1 MQIRLTVVGP
11 RGGRACDVLVTAPA
25 DTALG
30 TVAGALAASV
40 GSGQPVRSSGSAVAL
55 YAGARRLDPQTARL
69 GIPPL
74 VDGAV
79 LSVHTAAEP
88 EHDDPQ
94 AAVRLQVIGGP
105 DAGGVHLLH
114 GGQVRIGRS
123 LEADVPIDDPD
134 VSRLHCVVTVGP
146 GGQITVADLGSTN
159 GTRVEGRPV
168 DERPVPLPP
177 GALLR
182 VGESTLRL
190 DPAEGPPPRLVV
202 VPDNEGHLQ
211 VVLPSPTGYGTG
223 SYARVPAPRGPVGG
237 TGSGHGSPVAADG
250 AAGPGQPAVPAMEFD
265 PDRARADD
273 EGEGTRPNSREAGAS
288 QQPAV
293 PAPEAHTTHT
303 TGTSP
308 VARPTQPPAAA
319 RVPGPDHTGT
329 GPTPA
334 PGPAGA
340 PVTSRTSPETD
351 GHTSRTATR
360 DRLAAVARDAVTL
373 AGRGGVFGEA
383 TSARGGLSGA
393 IGALARRLAQ
403 GRAAGRGDRARSGQ
417 DRLAAEAA
425 ALRERAPDPA
435 AVLVTALGPG
445 PRLWERGG
453 DHPDA
458 LAVRLGST
466 DLPTDDG
473 PLPSVPV
480 TVDLR
485 GAGSLGI
492 VGPRP
497 RLSGLA
503 RSVVAQLCALH
514 SPAVLELV
522 LISADRARGADQ
534 RADEWSWLN
543 WLPHLRPAHGQDCR
557 LLLALDREQAEARTA
572 ELARRLDEGPLGT
585 GWPSAEAEAVSE
597 AAAGRCGPYTVV
609 VVDGDPGSSAL
620 RESVARLAH
629 AGPAAG
635 IHLVCL
641 AESADRLAA
650 PCGALAR
657 LEGDVATTL
666 ALTPD
671 GPPHAVV
678 DAVSNAWAERFGRAL
693 APLREADGMGRRT
706 RSALPETARLL
717 DQLDLALAT
726 PSKISARWTDE
737 PTAPRAAL
745 GVGPEGTVA
754 VDLAAEGP
762 HLLVGGAPGAGKTE
776 LLRSVAAA
784 LAAATRPDQ
793 LALVLLDGAPERGEG
808 LRVCTDLP
816 HVSTYLAASE
826 PSRMREFAQALTAEL
841 KRREEL
847 LDGATF
853 DSWHAAHRFADQL
866 TAPRADTGERQPTAE
881 GAVKLRSRAAPELP
895 RLVVMVDDF
904 DALTAPALG
913 SPGRPA
919 AGSVVRAVES
929 LARAGARLGVHL
941 VVATGRPERTA
952 GTEADDLAR
961 LRIALR
967 TEDPES
973 AALLVHVEEPAA
985 LAEQQPGRGYLRR
998 PDGAVTP
1005 FQAGRVSG
1013 RIPRTATLRPT
1024 VVPVEWE
1031 RMGDP
1036 PTRRPVRELGNG
1048 PTDLALLASA
1058 LQRAAESAGADA
1070 PVLLV

>member
-1 MQIRLTVVGP
+1 MQIRLTVLGP

-55 YAGARRLDPQTARL
+55 YAGAQRLDPQSARL
-69 GIPPL
+69 GVPPL

-94 AAVRLQVIGGP
+94 AAARLQVIGGP

-114 GGQVRIGRS
+114 GGRVRIGRS

-134 VSRLHCVVTVGP
+134 VSRLHCAVTVDP
-146 GGQITVADLGSTN
+146 GGQVTVADLGSTN
-159 GTRVEGRPV
+159 GTRVDGRPV
-168 DERPVPLPP
+168 DERPIPLPP

-182 VGESTLRL
+182 IGESTLRL
-190 DPAEGPPPRLVV
+190 DPADGPGAGLAV

-211 VVLPSPTGYGTG
+211 VVLPSATGYGTG
-223 SYARVPAPRGPVGG
+223 SYARVPAPRGPLGG
-237 TGSGHGSPVAADG
+237 PGSGPAAPDGALEATQRPAPAGQFTAADG
-250 AAGPGQPAVPAMEFD
+250 DGGADSPETGAARPPA
-265 PDRARADD
+265 
-273 EGEGTRPNSREAGAS
+273 
-288 QQPAV
+288 AV
-293 PAPEAHTTHT
+293 PAPDARTTHA
-303 TGTSP
+303 TGTS
-308 VARPTQPPAAA
+308 
-319 RVPGPDHTGT
+319 RVPGAPAH
-329 GPTPA
+329 PPA
-334 PGPAGA
+334 PDTAPAAPAEPEPAGDT
-340 PVTSRTSPETD
+340 PTSRA
-351 GHTSRTATR
+351 ATR

-383 TSARGGLSGA
+383 APARGGLSGA

-403 GRAAGRGDRARSGQ
+403 GRTAGRGDRDRSGQ
-417 DRLAAEAA
+417 ARLAAAA
-425 ALRERAPDPA
+425 EALRERAPDPA
-435 AVLVTALGPG
+435 SVLVTALGPG
-445 PRLWERGG
+445 PRLWERGC

-458 LAVRLGST
+458 LAIRLGST
-466 DLPTDDG
+466 DLPTPEG
-473 PLPSVPV
+473 LLPSVPV

-514 SPAVLELV
+514 SPATLELV
-522 LISADRARGADQ
+522 LISADRSRGADQ

-557 LLLALDREQAEARTA
+557 LLLAFDREQAEARTA

-585 GWPSAEAEAVSE
+585 GWPSAEPETVAALAAERS
-597 AAAGRCGPYTVV
+597 GPYTVV
-609 VVDGDPGSSAL
+609 VVDADPGSAAL
-620 RESVARLAH
+620 RESVARLAQ

-650 PCGALAR
+650 RCGALAQ
-657 LEGDVATTL
+657 LAGDVATTL
-666 ALTPD
+666 TLTPD
-671 GPPHAVV
+671 GPAHAVV
-678 DAVSNAWAERFGRAL
+678 DAVSHAWAERFGRAL
-693 APLREADGMGRRT
+693 APLREADGMGRRA

-737 PTAPRAAL
+737 PAAPRAAL

-776 LLRSVAAA
+776 LLRSTAAA
-784 LAAATRPDQ
+784 LAAAARPDQ
-793 LALVLLDGAPERGEG
+793 LALVLVDGAPERGEG

-816 HVSTYLAASE
+816 HVSTYLAASD

-847 LDGATF
+847 LDGESF
-853 DSWHAAHRFADQL
+853 DSWHAARRFAQRL
-866 TAPRADTGERQPTAE
+866 AAPGPDAEGAERPSAE
-881 GAVKLRSRAAPELP
+881 GAVKLCSRAAELP

-941 VVATGRPERTA
+941 VVSTGRPERTA
-952 GTEADDLAR
+952 GTEADDRAR

-973 AALLVHVEEPAA
+973 AVLLVHVEEPAA
-985 LAEQQPGRGYLRR
+985 LGEQQPGRGYLRR

-1058 LQRAAESAGADA
+1058 LQRAAESVGTDS
-1070 PVLLV
+1070 PVPLL